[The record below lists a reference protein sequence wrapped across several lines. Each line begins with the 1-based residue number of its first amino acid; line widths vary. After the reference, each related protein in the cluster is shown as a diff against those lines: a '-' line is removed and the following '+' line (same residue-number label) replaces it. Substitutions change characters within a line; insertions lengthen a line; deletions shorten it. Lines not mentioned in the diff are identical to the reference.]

1 MTDEAIRELVRLAA
15 NGLGRMRSVED
26 PLLFAHE
33 IAGKDARPRGTSL
46 RYSLMV
52 LLGTSRA
59 EEHGIDCRTDRK
71 KLWRRLLERVDSPQL
86 TRGDV
91 GLYLWNAARLGASE
105 GPQLLQRVKT
115 ATENVALLRS
125 LEGMEVAW
133 LMIGLVE
140 YARVFQDDAARR
152 LAENIGRFLF
162 DEMVSLSGLLYQHGK
177 RDLRRP
183 LPNFATQIYGLL
195 ALSMAARA
203 GLEDAPERYRQAA
216 VRLAEAMLRSQ
227 LSDGGW
233 PWIFSADEGVVVE
246 PYEIYS
252 VHQDAMAPMALLALY
267 RLTQDARY
275 LEISRKSVDWIF
287 GQNEL
292 GQNMLQDG
300 HGFIFRSIRRRKPW
314 DRLTLWSQSGLA
326 IVRSKLP
333 RGLPRV
339 PNIPVKTPV
348 EINRTCRPYH
358 LGWILEAWSGV
369 VSK

>member
-1 MTDEAIRELVRLAA
+1 MTDESIRGLVRLAA
-15 NGLGRMRSVED
+15 NGLCRMRSVED
-26 PLLFAHE
+26 PLLFAYE

-52 LLGTSRA
+52 LLGTGRA

-71 KLWRRLLERVDSPQL
+71 KLWRRLLEGVDSCQL
-86 TRGDV
+86 TRGDM
-91 GLYLWNAARLGASE
+91 GLYLWNAARLGAAE
-105 GPQLLQRVKT
+105 DPRLLQRAREIAKDIS
-115 ATENVALLRS
+115 LLRG

-152 LAENIGRFLF
+152 LAKNIGRFLF
-162 DEMVSLSGLLYQHGK
+162 DEMVSPSGLLYQHGK

-195 ALSMAARA
+195 ALSMASRAR
-203 GLEDAPERYRQAA
+203 LEDAPERYRQAA
-216 VRLAEAMLRSQ
+216 VRLAEALLGNQ
-227 LSDGGW
+227 LPDGGW
-233 PWIFSADEGVVVE
+233 PWMFSADEGIVVE

-252 VHQDAMAPMALLALY
+252 VHQDAMAPMAFLALHQT
-267 RLTQDARY
+267 TQDARY
-275 LEISRKSVDWIF
+275 LEVSRKSLDWVF

-292 GQNMLQDG
+292 RQNMVEIDRGL
-300 HGFIFRSIRRRKPW
+300 IFRSIRRKSPW
-314 DRLTLWSQSGLA
+314 DRLTLWSRSGLA
-326 IVRSKLP
+326 LMRSKLP
-333 RGLPRV
+333 QGLPRV

-358 LGWILEAWSGV
+358 LGWILEAWSGAG
-369 VSK
+369 SR